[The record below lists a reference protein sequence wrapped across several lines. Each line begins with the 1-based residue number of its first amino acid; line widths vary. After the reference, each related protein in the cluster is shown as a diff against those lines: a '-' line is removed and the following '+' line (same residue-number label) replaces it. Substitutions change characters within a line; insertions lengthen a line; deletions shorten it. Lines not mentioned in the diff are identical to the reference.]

1 MALLSAANDETAKPR
16 RRRLLSDFIFE
27 VGDGGWET
35 TIGRHVGV
43 ANEAEPE
50 PEGECFGER
59 FVLKDAVADDLPCH
73 FHENFVL
80 AGAEQVNL
88 SYLSLLMKL
97 FGAKFHEFPV
107 PHTLGF
113 GQRRF
118 EEGPLQQFRMVEILG
133 IAFQKRE
140 GREGGLLGLEVFGF
154 LKIQQGA
161 DVVRMRR
168 VNDDDVLASG
178 QFLDQMHPLKHSEQQ
193 DAASDAEPNPG
204 KPVALNKNA
213 RGVEA

>member
-1 MALLSAANDETAKPR
+1 MALLSAANDETTKPR
-16 RRRLLSDFIFE
+16 IRRLLSDFIFE
-27 VGDGGWET
+27 VGDGSWET

-50 PEGECFGER
+50 PKGEGFGER
-59 FVLKDAVADDLPCH
+59 FVLEDSVADDLSRY
-73 FHENFVL
+73 FYQNFVL
-80 AGAEQVNL
+80 TGAEHVNL
-88 SYLSLLMKL
+88 GYLSLLMKL

-118 EEGPLQQFRMVEILG
+118 EKGLFQQFRVVEILR
-133 IAFQKRE
+133 IAFQKRQ

-154 LKIQQGA
+154 LKIQQGT
-161 DVVRMRR
+161 DVVCMRR

-213 RGVEA
+213 R